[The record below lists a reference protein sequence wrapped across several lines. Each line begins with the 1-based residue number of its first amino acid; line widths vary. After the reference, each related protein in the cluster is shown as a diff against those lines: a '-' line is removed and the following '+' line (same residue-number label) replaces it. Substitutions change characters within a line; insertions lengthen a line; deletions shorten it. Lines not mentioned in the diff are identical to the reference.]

1 MMRKNPNQFRRK
13 SLAALFLIL
22 LAVVALEVGTD
33 LPLYP
38 WDILLIIVAGVAW
51 GVLFFLFWRCPHCG
65 KFLPKSDGDLAFC
78 PHCGKPLPS
87 DDVE

>member
-1 MMRKNPNQFRRK
+1 MDLKTAK
-13 SLAALFLIL
+13 KVTDLLVSCVLADLVLMLFLPHGGK
-22 LAVVALEVGTD
+22 VVLTWVLIG
-33 LPLYP
+33 
-38 WDILLIIVAGVAW
+38 LLITVGAVHLLW
-51 GVLFFLFWRCPHCG
+51 MRCPHCG